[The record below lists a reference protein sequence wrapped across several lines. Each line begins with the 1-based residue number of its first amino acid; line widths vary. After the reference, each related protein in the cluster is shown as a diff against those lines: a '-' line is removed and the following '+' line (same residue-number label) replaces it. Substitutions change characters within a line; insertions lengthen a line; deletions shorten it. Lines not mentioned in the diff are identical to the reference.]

1 MIAKILAF
9 GLSRPAA
16 QQRIRT
22 LMAEGKYDF
31 DPHLF
36 DEMDLRDISMQ
47 QVLLTA
53 EEGTV
58 NQGPTLDEYSE
69 WRCRLKKRVAGR
81 LVRVV
86 VAIQAHSLLLI
97 TTF

>member
-1 MIAKILAF
+1 MIGKILPF
-9 GLSRPAA
+9 GLTRPAA

-22 LMAEGKYDF
+22 FMAEGKYDF

-36 DEMDLRDISMQ
+36 EQMILRDISMK
-47 QVLLTA
+47 QVLVTA
-53 EEGTV
+53 EEGTI
-58 NQGPTLDEYSE
+58 NQGPTLDEYNE

-86 VAIQAHSLLLI
+86 VAIQAGGLLLI

>member
-1 MIAKILAF
+1 MTAKILAF
-9 GLSRPAA
+9 GLSRAAA

-22 LMAEGKYDF
+22 LMAEGKFDF
-31 DPHLF
+31 DPHLL
-36 DEMDLRDISMQ
+36 DEMNLRDISMR
-47 QVLLTA
+47 QVLVTV
-53 EEGTV
+53 EEGTI
-58 NQGPTLDEYSE
+58 NQGPTLDEYNE

-86 VAIQAHSLLLI
+86 VAIQADSLLLI